1 MFNEDDDVQG
11 DGFELG
17 DEELDIPPEVE
28 EAGKG
33 EDFDFG
39 EEDPDKDH

>member
-1 MFNEDDDVQG
+1 MYDDNELDQ
-11 DGFELG
+11 
-17 DEELDIPPEVE
+17 DEENFDLGEID
-28 EAGKG
+28 EAIIKD